1 MSWVAQCEM
10 RRMLWMFMLQ
20 EELQSERWGERG
32 TVDACSRL
40 LHTTH
45 THRHSDLAQLSMPLD
60 ALCQATIYTVHVYL
74 PFLCAQFIWMD
85 YIIRE
90 GTCIFIY
97 VCVWLCR
104 SLWNDCTV
112 VNKQKQALALMKGCC
127 HLFCRSVTIRAPS
140 GSSDRLFFCITLN
153 KRVQCINLTL
163 LGETK
168 EGPLIQH
175 YNSAR
180 METSGV
186 SSPATHDSAMITAQY
201 REDAVC
207 FIVQNDLFFGSCF
220 LSRA

>member
-1 MSWVAQCEM
+1 MPAHGSYTRYTLIDTQI
-10 RRMLWMFMLQ
+10 LH
-20 EELQSERWGERG
+20 SS
-32 TVDACSRL
+32 AC
-40 LHTTH
+40 
-45 THRHSDLAQLSMPLD
+45 LSMPCVRPL
-60 ALCQATIYTVHVYL
+60 YTQYMCTCLFYVHSSYEWITLFVRARV
-74 PFLCAQFIWMD
+74 FLC
-85 YIIRE
+85 
-90 GTCIFIY
+90 

-168 EGPLIQH
+168 EGPLIQY

-201 REDAVC
+201 REGAVC
-207 FIVQNDLFFGSCF
+207 FSPERPVWHLFLVLVFF
-220 LSRA
+220 LGHKTKEIAYAYTFKQDGVIW